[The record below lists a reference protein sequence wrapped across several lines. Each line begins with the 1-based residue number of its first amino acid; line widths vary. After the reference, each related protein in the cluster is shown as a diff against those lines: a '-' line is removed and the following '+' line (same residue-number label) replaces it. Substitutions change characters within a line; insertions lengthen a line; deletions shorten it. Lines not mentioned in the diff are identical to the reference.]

1 MSSLLDKIPP
11 HFLRELYKIRDYLS
25 PYTKRV
31 YLVGGCVRDLLMGE
45 ELSDF
50 DIEIYAIEP
59 KLFDKLMQKFGAKGV
74 GKSFFVYKY
83 KSFDLALA
91 RKERKVA
98 KGHRGFE
105 VEVANDEKEAS
116 KRRDFTMNAIM
127 INLFTGELLD
137 LWKGV
142 EDIKRKLIRIID
154 EERFKEDSLR
164 VLRAMQFSA
173 RFGFKIE
180 RKSCLVMREIDLLD
194 ITKDRIFWEFEK
206 MFFGK
211 YLHFGLYYLSALGIM
226 QKLLNL
232 SISRDIFFK
241 SAFELAKNREKFDK
255 RYYQFYFLYILSKN
269 LNIDFDKI
277 ASLINA
283 PNTYLKM
290 LKKQVP
296 LPKEVSDLFLL
307 KLSLNYPIKEWLGN
321 YFDKVRE
328 RALKLGIY
336 EKRYESRVKALDLLK
351 EGFKGKELGE
361 ELMRRQIKEIEEI
374 AYELHSKDSL

>member
-50 DIEIYAIEP
+50 DIEIYDIEP
-59 KLFDKLMQKFGAKGV
+59 KLFDKLMQEFGAKGV

-91 RKERKVA
+91 RKERKIA

-116 KRRDFTMNAIM
+116 RRRDFTMNAIM

-137 LWKGV
+137 LWRGV

-232 SISRDIFFK
+232 SY
-241 SAFELAKNREKFDK
+241 LLKFAEV
-255 RYYQFYFLYILSKN
+255 FLYL
-269 LNIDFDKI
+269 
-277 ASLINA
+277 
-283 PNTYLKM
+283 
-290 LKKQVP
+290 
-296 LPKEVSDLFLL
+296 E
-307 KLSLNYPIKEWLGN
+307 
-321 YFDKVRE
+321 
-328 RALKLGIY
+328 
-336 EKRYESRVKALDLLK
+336 
-351 EGFKGKELGE
+351 
-361 ELMRRQIKEIEEI
+361 
-374 AYELHSKDSL
+374 